1 MTGLFSVDREGDRLS
16 ASDGVSRYGAY
27 VRDRIPGGFA
37 ELQDGTFEDRL
48 KERFAKLAWSCA
60 TGPVMSPPYADWH
73 APVLDMQLHL
83 DINGRD
89 GLVAAVELA
98 SPWPQGLRDRRYQ
111 LGESWHP
118 WPREHSYGS
127 DEDVPREPRA
137 EDVLRGDCYA
147 LSSVRLV
154 FAVPLG
160 RLPDAPGA
168 YCRPG
173 EVEETA
179 REAVGVLAAEF
190 SAVVAPVADA
200 LGRP

>member
-37 ELQDGTFEDRL
+37 ELWDGTFEDRL
-48 KERFAKLAWSCA
+48 RERFAKLAWSCA
-60 TGPVMSPPYADWH
+60 TGPVMAPPYAGWR
-73 APVLDMQLHL
+73 APVLDVRLHL
-83 DINGRD
+83 DDNGRD
-89 GLVAAVELA
+89 GLIAAAELA

-118 WPREHSYGS
+118 WPREHSFGS
-127 DEDVPREPRA
+127 DADCPREPWA
-137 EDVLRGDCYA
+137 DEVTRGNCYA

-168 YCRPG
+168 YRRPG

-179 REAVGVLAAEF
+179 REAVSVLAAEF